1 MIRFAALCLM
11 VSARLVMGLPATAQ
25 DFDCAKAKTQVDLT
39 YCAGQDWLDA
49 DAKLTPAYKAAMDM
63 MKQIDSGLDAGNQGA
78 ALALRDGQ
86 RAWISF
92 RDATCAAE
100 GWAYRGGSAEPM
112 MIDIC
117 RTRVTVTRTAELVE
131 MAKVN

>member
-1 MIRFAALCLM
+1 MIRFAALAVLLTAPFF
-11 VSARLVMGLPATAQ
+11 SARPATAQ
-25 DFDCAKAKTQVDLT
+25 DFDCTKAEAQVDLT
-39 YCAGQDWLDA
+39 YCAGQDWLNA
-49 DAKLTPAYKAAMDM
+49 DAKLTIGYKAAMDL

-117 RTRVTVTRTAELVE
+117 RTRVTTTRTAELVE